1 MPYKRG
7 PEAEHTR
14 NCFRSIMNTLG
25 DFYIQEIQQKRL
37 EVLRTPDGTEYF
49 VMRYL
54 SKELMDAINK
64 FAGDFSMKITVEFLV
79 EFLKRS
85 GENPIFSNSHA
96 IRIPDEITDF
106 FDTLELPE
114 KDQKFFTP
122 LLANSESKCKDER
135 TRIDKVKASIDET
148 SSSLENLKSENAKY
162 FAELGSVKNSSTEI
176 QEKLEALKKFSSS
189 LEKMREVFGDAFVL
203 PNMNPSLPTISDLE
217 KEYSSLMDRMKILHD
232 QQSDVHIKIMQ
243 AQTTLRT
250 LENERMNA
258 KTAEEKALS
267 ECKSIQLNIQRVKLG
282 FSLRK

>member
-7 PEAEHTR
+7 PEAENTR
-14 NCFRSIMNTLG
+14 DCFRSMMKTFG
-25 DFYIQEIQQKRL
+25 DFNIKEIQQKRL

-85 GENPIFSNSHA
+85 GENPILSNSHA
-96 IRIPDEITDF
+96 ISIPDEITDF

-114 KDQKFFTP
+114 KDQKVFTP
-122 LLANSESKCKDER
+122 LLDNSESKCKDER
-135 TRIDKVKASIDET
+135 TRIDKVKVSIDET
-148 SSSLENLKSENAKY
+148 SSILENLKSENAKF
-162 FAELGSVKNSSTEI
+162 FAELGSVKKSSTEI
-176 QEKLEALKKFSSS
+176 QEKLEALKKFISS
-189 LEKMREVFGDAFVL
+189 LEKMREVFGNAFVL

-217 KEYSSLMDRMKILHD
+217 KEHSSLMDRMKILHD

-258 KTAEEKALS
+258 ITAEEKALS

>member
-1 MPYKRG
+1 
-7 PEAEHTR
+7 
-14 NCFRSIMNTLG
+14 
-25 DFYIQEIQQKRL
+25 
-37 EVLRTPDGTEYF
+37 
-49 VMRYL
+49 MRYL

-79 EFLKRS
+79 KFLKRS

-148 SSSLENLKSENAKY
+148 SSILEDLKSENAKF

-176 QEKLEALKKFSSS
+176 QEKLEALKKFISS

-217 KEYSSLMDRMKILHD
+217 KEYSSLMDRMKILLD

-250 LENERMNA
+250 LETELMNA
-258 KTAEEKALS
+258 IRAEEKALL

>member
-1 MPYKRG
+1 
-7 PEAEHTR
+7 
-14 NCFRSIMNTLG
+14 
-25 DFYIQEIQQKRL
+25 
-37 EVLRTPDGTEYF
+37 
-49 VMRYL
+49 MRYL

-96 IRIPDEITDF
+96 ISIPDEITDF

-114 KDQKFFTP
+114 EDQKFFTP

-148 SSSLENLKSENAKY
+148 NSILENLKSENAKF

-176 QEKLEALKKFSSS
+176 QEKLEALKKFISS

-217 KEYSSLMDRMKILHD
+217 KEYSSLMVRMKILHD

-243 AQTTLRT
+243 AQMTLRT
-250 LENERMNA
+250 LETELMNA
-258 KTAEEKALS
+258 IRAEEKALS